1 MYQKEKRLAVQC
13 QKLAA
18 AYAPEYTMLS
28 FLSLGMGR
36 KKRGRER
43 PPIIAKLMKTKLE
56 KMSDFSLSTML
67 MIIGKLHGSFHDVID
82 KKGT

>member
-1 MYQKEKRLAVQC
+1 MYQKQKRLAVQC

-36 KKRGRER
+36 E
-43 PPIIAKLMKTKLE
+43 
-56 KMSDFSLSTML
+56 
-67 MIIGKLHGSFHDVID
+67 
-82 KKGT
+82 KKGAGKAANHR